1 MRKLLILSTLVGLF
15 IALGTITI
23 APITT
28 QAQDDSALAWDGNSR
43 FTVLVLGM
51 DRRPG
56 ARDTLRVRT
65 DVNILISIDPVNQSV
80 GMLHIPRDFHLTPAG
95 TGDFIRVNT
104 LLLEGED
111 IAESYGPYYAMETVQ
126 YNLGMYVD
134 RYVAFDFEA
143 FISIIDA
150 MGGVEITVEYPIY
163 DPEYP
168 DMNYGFDP
176 LVLEPGTY
184 TFDGETALAYA
195 RTRHGDNDFQR
206 GLRQLQ
212 VIEAVYER
220 LQDDGVLLSLIP
232 QAQTL
237 FGDLQNNI
245 YTDLEIPDIIQ
256 LAQFATSIPRENIAS
271 NTLGDEGYYIT
282 YATADGRNVF
292 IPDRATITDLLTNTF
307 GENYYGQ

>member
-1 MRKLLILSTLVGLF
+1 MRKLLILSTLVCLL
-15 IALGTITI
+15 LGFGAVSI
-23 APITT
+23 APIAI
-28 QAQDDSALAWDGNSR
+28 QAQDDPAPTWDGESR
-43 FTVLVLGM
+43 FTVLILGM

-65 DVNILISIDPVNQSV
+65 DVNILISIDPTTQSV

-95 TGDFIRVNT
+95 SGDFIRVNT

-111 IAESYGPYYAMETVQ
+111 IAESFGPYYAMETIQ
-126 YNLGMYVD
+126 YNFGMYVD

-143 FISIIDA
+143 FITIIDA
-150 MGGVEITVEYPIY
+150 LGGIEITVEYPIY
-163 DPEYP
+163 DPTYP
-168 DMNYGFDP
+168 DMNYGIDP

-184 TFDGETALAYA
+184 TFDGETALAFA

-232 QAQTL
+232 QAQSL
-237 FGDLQNNI
+237 FGEIQRNI
-245 YTDLEIPDIIQ
+245 YTDLAIPDIIQ

-282 YATADGRNVF
+282 YATADGRSVY
-292 IPDRATITDLLTNTF
+292 IPDRASIADLLTNTF